1 MLHWYGGLLNFLI
14 FSLGTENFEAEA
26 VRLFWF
32 SVTPGKLCLAP
43 KVLLGGLRD
52 RAVEYTTW
60 LWGFTIFT
68 KSFYSN
74 RKFRSLNCSAVLIF
88 RNPRKAMFGPLSAS
102 WGIARSYSCLY
113 YMGIGIPVVFKSFY
127 LNREFRFLNCS
138 AVLIFR
144 NPQKAMFGSES
155 ASWGVTGSYSWVYY
169 IWVWGNTKF
178 SKSFHCNRDFR
189 SQSCSAALNF
199 RNPQKA
205 MFGPESASW
214 GVTGSYRSVCY
225 IGMGDY

>member
-14 FSLGTENFEAEA
+14 FSLGTGNFEAEA

-52 RAVEYTTW
+52 RTVEYTTW
-60 LWGFTIFT
+60 VWGFTKFA

-74 RKFRSLNCSAVLIF
+74 REFRSLNCSAVLIF
-88 RNPRKAMFGPLSAS
+88 RNPRKAMFGPKSAS
-102 WGIARSYSCLY
+102 WGVTGSYCWAYS
-113 YMGIGIPVVFKSFY
+113 MGIGIPVVFKSFY

-144 NPQKAMFGSES
+144 NPQKAMFG
-155 ASWGVTGSYSWVYY
+155 
-169 IWVWGNTKF
+169 
-178 SKSFHCNRDFR
+178 
-189 SQSCSAALNF
+189 
-199 RNPQKA
+199 
-205 MFGPESASW
+205 PESASW
-214 GVTGSYRSVCY
+214 GVT
-225 IGMGDY
+225 ILHLGMGK